1 MIKQNGS
8 WWKDDRIP
16 GLIARKQ
23 VDGFLFGHGFEIPA
37 DFYPDFIE
45 ACGGSLPAIGESR
58 PIRLLHEN
66 GGVYA
71 TYEARLEHWRIAVP
85 SGKSS
90 LEVRYDSNKELKQF
104 LLSVFSSTYLEVK
117 EWAAR
122 FVDQANRQNG
132 TRVQNREYGP
142 AGVYAAAAEAGQ
154 TQTGQTQTSQM
165 PTGQAQA
172 GAAGNTASGSRRI
185 PPRGTAPDKGAVR
198 SPFDT
203 PDAYL
208 PREDR
213 AEYLYLYRT
222 DTPFTYRLELRPLG
236 GQEMRPSHFIIAE
249 TGAEYLVAPPQAED
263 GRSDEDSAALSP
275 AEPAPPHIPDDE
287 VRAAIAGVSAYI
299 RQRGFSFPD
308 GLVEHFYLS
317 LKTRPFVI
325 LAGIS
330 GTGKTQLARLFA
342 EALGAAP
349 DNGQFTLIPVRPDW
363 SDPADLIGYRDLS
376 GVFKPGPL
384 TLALKEASR
393 PGNADKPYF
402 IVLDEMN
409 LARVEHY
416 FSDVLSL
423 METRRRSIGR
433 KDRTA
438 DPAGLAGL
446 TGPADRGHST
456 DPQRLA
462 HPLGEIVTQPLLP
475 ESMFDRREDREEY
488 GNLYIPGNVYV
499 IGTVNM
505 DETTYPFSK
514 KVLDRAGT
522 IEFNHIDLMQLPQLY
537 AEAEQEEEALL
548 ADRHLLG
555 SDYLQLV
562 DAMGDYAKLIERT
575 AEELSEI
582 NGMLEEIQA
591 HVGFR
596 VRDAICFYLIYNERF
611 KLMTRAEAFDAQLMQ
626 KILPRIQGSRYS
638 VKRVLLDLLRHC
650 LGSEASKAF
659 DWRELEDSAEAVYSG
674 RRSRESLA
682 AARYP
687 QSARKISYML
697 RRLDED
703 GFTSYWLS

>member
-23 VDGFLFGHGFEIPA
+23 VDGFLFGHGFEIPP
-37 DFYPDFIE
+37 DFYPDFAE
-45 ACGGSLPAIGESR
+45 AGGGSLPAIGESR
-58 PIRLLHEN
+58 PIRLLHEQ

-90 LEVRYDSNKELKQF
+90 LEIRYDSNKELKQF
-104 LLSVFSSTYLEVK
+104 LLSAFSSTYLEVE
-117 EWAAR
+117 EWTAR
-122 FVDQANRQNG
+122 LADSPG
-132 TRVQNREYGP
+132 TSADGPQVQGREYGP
-142 AGVYAAAAEAGQ
+142 AGVYAAALEARR
-154 TQTGQTQTSQM
+154 TA
-165 PTGQAQA
+165 PAREA
-172 GAAGNTASGSRRI
+172 ASGSRRI
-185 PPRGTAPDKGAVR
+185 PPRGEAAGKGSVR

-236 GQEMRPSHFIIAE
+236 GQELRPAHFYIAE
-249 TGAEYLVAPPQAED
+249 TGAEYLVAPAAED
-263 GRSDEDSAALSP
+263 ARGPGDAASGAAGP
-275 AEPAPPHIPDDE
+275 PPPHLQDDE
-287 VRAAIAGVSAYI
+287 IRGAIERVSDYI
-299 RQRGFSFPD
+299 RQRGFSFPA
-308 GLVEHFYLS
+308 GMVEHLYLS

-342 EALGAAP
+342 EALGATP

-363 SDPADLIGYRDLS
+363 NDPADLIGYKDLS
-376 GVFKPGPL
+376 GRFKPGPL
-384 TLALKEASR
+384 ALALQTASR
-393 PGNADKPYF
+393 PQRADKPHF

-423 METRRRSIGR
+423 METRRRFAPSR
-433 KDRTA
+433 QTPNDSA
-438 DPAGLAGL
+438 AVA
-446 TGPADRGHST
+446 AS
-456 DPQRLA
+456 A
-462 HPLGEIVTQPLLP
+462 GEIVTQPLLP
-475 ESMFDRREDREEY
+475 ESMFEHEEDRAAY
-488 GNLYIPGNVYV
+488 GNLSIPANAYV

-522 IEFNHIDLMQLPQLY
+522 IEFNHIDLMQLPQLR
-537 AEAEQEEEALL
+537 AESEEEAETLA
-548 ADRHLLG
+548 ADRHFLG
-555 SDYLQLV
+555 GDYLQLV
-562 DAMGDYAKLIERT
+562 DAMQPHAKLIERT
-575 AEELSEI
+575 AEELTMI
-582 NGMLEEIQA
+582 NALLEEIQA

-596 VRDAICFYLIYNERF
+596 VRDAICFYLIYNQRF
-611 KLMTRAEAFDAQLMQ
+611 GLLTRAEAFDAQLMQ
-626 KILPRIQGSRYS
+626 KILPRIQGSRHS
-638 VKRVLLDLLRHC
+638 VKKVLLDLLRHC
-650 LGSEASKAF
+650 LGSEAAKAF

-687 QSARKISYML
+687 QSARKLAYML

-703 GFTSYWLS
+703 GFTSYWLN

>member
-23 VDGFLFGHGFEIPA
+23 VDGFLFGHGFEIPPDFRA
-37 DFYPDFIE
+37 DFAE
-45 ACGGSLPAIGESR
+45 EGGSLPAVGESR
-58 PIRLLHEN
+58 PVRLLHQS
-66 GGVYA
+66 GDTIA

-90 LEVRYDSNKELKQF
+90 LEIRYDSNKEFKDF
-104 LLSVFSSTYLEVK
+104 LRSAFQMTYREVE

-122 FVDQANRQNG
+122 FARQQGGDGDGKETGSSAEHTTQQTAVDNASARSSASTEN
-132 TRVQNREYGP
+132 
-142 AGVYAAAAEAGQ
+142 
-154 TQTGQTQTSQM
+154 S
-165 PTGQAQA
+165 
-172 GAAGNTASGSRRI
+172 SGSAERGGSSGARRI
-185 PPRGTAPDKGAVR
+185 PPRGSVEIAAVR
-198 SPFDT
+198 NPFDT

-208 PREDR
+208 PREER
-213 AEYLYLYRT
+213 AEYLYIYET
-222 DTPFTYRLELRPLG
+222 DTPFTYRIELRTLG
-236 GQEMRPSHFIIAE
+236 GRELSRAHFHIAE
-249 TGAEYLVAPPQAED
+249 AGAEYSVEGEKAE
-263 GRSDEDSAALSP
+263 GEAAEASTLNAIP
-275 AEPAPPHIPDDE
+275 VPRPLPHIPDKE
-287 VRAAIAGVSAYI
+287 VRGAIAGVSAYI

-342 EALGAAP
+342 EALGSTP
-349 DNGQFTLIPVRPDW
+349 DNGRFTLIPVRPDW
-363 SDPADLIGYRDLS
+363 NDPADLIGYKDLS
-376 GVFKPGPL
+376 GAFKPGPL

-393 PGNADKPYF
+393 PENAEYPYF

-423 METRRRSIGR
+423 METRRRYVLQERDGALDVSQVG
-433 KDRTA
+433 
-438 DPAGLAGL
+438 
-446 TGPADRGHST
+446 S
-456 DPQRLA
+456 
-462 HPLGEIVTQPLLP
+462 IVTQPLLP
-475 ESMFDRREDREEY
+475 EASLERVQDRALY
-488 GNLYIPGNVYV
+488 GNLAIPGNVYV
-499 IGTVNM
+499 VGTVNM

-522 IEFNHIDLMQLPQLY
+522 IEFNHIDLMRLPQLF
-537 AEAEQEEEALL
+537 AEVEQEAEVLS

-562 DAMGDYAKLIERT
+562 DAMENHSKLIERT
-575 AEELSEI
+575 AEELARI
-582 NGMLEEIQA
+582 NGILEEIQA

-596 VRDAICFYLIYNERF
+596 VRDAVCFYLIYNERF
-611 KLMTRAEAFDAQLMQ
+611 GLMTRAEAFDAQLMQ
-626 KILPRIQGSRYS
+626 KILPRIQGSRFL

-650 LGSEASKAF
+650 LGSEAEKAF
-659 DWRELEDSAEAVYSG
+659 DWRELEDSAESVYSG
-674 RRSRESLA
+674 RRSREALA

-687 QSARKISYML
+687 QSARKIAYML

>member
-23 VDGFLFGHGFEIPA
+23 VDGFLFGHGFEIPP
-37 DFYPDFIE
+37 DFYAEFAE
-45 ACGGSLPAIGESR
+45 AGGGALPTIGESR

-66 GGVYA
+66 GGEYA

-104 LLSVFSSTYLEVK
+104 LLSAFSSTYLEVE
-117 EWAAR
+117 EWATR
-122 FVDQANRQNG
+122 LLSQPGSPEDL
-132 TRVQNREYGP
+132 RVQIREYGP
-142 AGVYAAAAEAGQ
+142 AGVYAAAAEAR
-154 TQTGQTQTSQM
+154 QTG
-165 PTGQAQA
+165 TGRD
-172 GAAGNTASGSRRI
+172 AAAGSRRI
-185 PPRGTAPDKGAVR
+185 PPRGEAAGKGAVR

-236 GQEMRPSHFIIAE
+236 GQETRPAHFFVAE
-249 TGAEYLVAPPQAED
+249 TGGEYLIVPPTAAA
-263 GRSDEDSAALSP
+263 RHSDEAADSS
-275 AEPAPPHIPDDE
+275 AEPAPPPIPDHE
-287 VRAAIAGVSAYI
+287 VRAAIAGLANYI

-308 GLVEHFYLS
+308 GLVQHYYLS

-342 EALGAAP
+342 EALGATP

-363 SDPADLIGYRDLS
+363 NDPADLIGYKDLS
-376 GVFKPGPL
+376 GAFKPGPL

-393 PGNADKPYF
+393 PQNADKPYF

-423 METRRRSIGR
+423 METRRRSTGQEGR
-433 KDRTA
+433 TTDPAYRANPARPADSVDSA
-438 DPAGLAGL
+438 DPKQ
-446 TGPADRGHST
+446 ST
-456 DPQRLA
+456 DSQRPA
-462 HPLGEIVTQPLLP
+462 QPLGEILTQPLLP
-475 ESMFDRREDREEY
+475 KSMFEREADRAAY
-488 GNLYIPGNVYV
+488 GGLYIPGNVYV

-522 IEFNHIDLMQLPQLY
+522 IEFNHIDLMQLPQLR
-537 AEAEQEEEALL
+537 AEAEKEAEALL

-562 DAMGDYAKLIERT
+562 DATQEHFKLIERT

-582 NGMLEEIQA
+582 NGILEEIQA

-596 VRDAICFYLIYNERF
+596 VRDSVCFYLIYNERF
-611 KLMTRAEAFDAQLMQ
+611 NLMTRAEAFDSQLMQ
-626 KILPRIQGSRYS
+626 KILPRIQGSRHS
-638 VKRVLLDLLRHC
+638 VKKVLLDLLRHC

-659 DWRELEDSAEAVYSG
+659 DWRELEDSAEDVYAG
-674 RRSRESLA
+674 RRSRESLS

-687 QSARKISYML
+687 QSARKIAYML

-703 GFTSYWLS
+703 GFTSYWLN

>member
-8 WWKDDRIP
+8 WWTDDRIP

-23 VDGFLFGHGFEIPA
+23 VDGFLFGHGFEIPPE
-37 DFYPDFIE
+37 FYPDFAE
-45 ACGGSLPAIGESR
+45 ACGGTLPNIGESR

-66 GGVYA
+66 GGEYA
-71 TYEARLEHWRIAVP
+71 TYEARLEHWRISVP

-104 LLSVFSSTYLEVK
+104 LLSVFSSTYLEVE

-122 FVDQANRQNG
+122 FVGQAGRPDPS
-132 TRVQNREYGP
+132 RVQGREYGP
-142 AGVYAAAAEAGQ
+142 AGVYAAAAEARQG
-154 TQTGQTQTSQM
+154 
-165 PTGQAQA
+165 
-172 GAAGNTASGSRRI
+172 GAASDAAAGSRRI
-185 PPRGTAPDKGAVR
+185 PPRGEAAEAGTVR

-222 DTPFTYRLELRPLG
+222 DTPFTYRLELRPRG
-236 GQEMRPSHFIIAE
+236 GQEMRPAHFFVAE
-249 TGAEYLVAPPQAED
+249 TGGEYLIAPPSE
-263 GRSDEDSAALSP
+263 GFGSAADREASA
-275 AEPAPPHIPDDE
+275 AEPAPRHIPDAE
-287 VRAAIAGVSAYI
+287 VGAAIAEVSEYI
-299 RQRGFSFPD
+299 RQRGFSFPG
-308 GLVEHFYLS
+308 GLVQHYYLS
-317 LKTRPFVI
+317 LKARPFVI

-342 EALGAAP
+342 EALGALP
-349 DNGQFTLIPVRPDW
+349 ENGRFMLIPVRPDW
-363 SDPADLIGYRDLS
+363 NDPADLIGYKDLS
-376 GVFKPGPL
+376 GAFKPGPL

-393 PGNADKPYF
+393 PQNADKPHF

-423 METRRRSIGR
+423 METRRRTLLP
-433 KDRTA
+433 DRNGDSA
-438 DPAGLAGL
+438 
-446 TGPADRGHST
+446 
-456 DPQRLA
+456 A
-462 HPLGEIVTQPLLP
+462 HPAGEIVTQPLLP
-475 ESMFDRREDREEY
+475 ESMFEREADRAAY
-488 GNLYIPGNVYV
+488 GNLSIPGNVYV

-522 IEFNHIDLMQLPQLY
+522 IEFNHIDLMQLPQVH
-537 AEAEQEEEALL
+537 AEAEEEAQPLL

-555 SDYLQLV
+555 GDYLQLV
-562 DAMGDYAKLIERT
+562 DAMQEYGQLIGRT
-575 AEELSEI
+575 AQELAQI
-582 NGMLEEIQA
+582 NGILEEIQA

-596 VRDAICFYLIYNERF
+596 VRDSVCFYLIYNERF
-611 KLMTRAEAFDAQLMQ
+611 GLMTRAEAFDNQLMQ
-626 KILPRIQGSRYS
+626 KILPRIQGSRHS
-638 VKRVLLDLLRHC
+638 VKRVLLDLLKHA
-650 LGSEASKAF
+650 LGGEASKAF
-659 DWRELEDSAEAVYSG
+659 DWRELEDSAEDVYTG

-687 QSARKISYML
+687 QSARKIAYML

-703 GFTSYWLS
+703 GFTSYWLN

>member
-23 VDGFLFGHGFEIPA
+23 VDGFLFGHGFAIPA
-37 DFYPDFIE
+37 DFYPDFGE
-45 ACGGSLPAIGESR
+45 AGGGSLPAIGESR
-58 PIRLLHEN
+58 PVRLLHEN

-90 LEVRYDSNKELKQF
+90 LEIRYDSNKELKQF

-117 EWAAR
+117 EWAERLASQPAR
-122 FVDQANRQNG
+122 QDGGSAQS
-132 TRVQNREYGP
+132 REYGP
-142 AGVYAAAAEAGQ
+142 AGVYAAAAEAR
-154 TQTGQTQTSQM
+154 
-165 PTGQAQA
+165 QAE
-172 GAAGNTASGSRRI
+172 AARRAAAGSRRI
-185 PPRGTAPDKGAVR
+185 PPRGEAADRAAAR

-208 PREDR
+208 PREER

-236 GQEMRPSHFIIAE
+236 GQELRPAHFFVTE
-249 TGAEYLVAPPQAED
+249 TGAEYLVAPPPED
-263 GRSDEDSAALSP
+263 AGKP
-275 AEPAPPHIPDDE
+275 AEAGGPPVEPRPHIPDAG
-287 VRAAIAGVSAYI
+287 VRAAVGKISAYI

-308 GLVEHFYLS
+308 GLVEHLYLS

-342 EALGAAP
+342 EALGAST
-349 DNGQFTLIPVRPDW
+349 DNGQFALIPVRPDW

-376 GVFKPGPL
+376 GAFKPGPL
-384 TLALKEASR
+384 TLALKEAAR
-393 PGNADKPYF
+393 PENADKPYF

-423 METRRRSIGR
+423 METRRRTVREPEEDGN
-433 KDRTA
+433 
-438 DPAGLAGL
+438 G
-446 TGPADRGHST
+446 DRGVRNG
-456 DPQRLA
+456 P
-462 HPLGEIVTQPLLP
+462 PPGEIATQPLLP
-475 ESMFDRREDREEY
+475 ESALEREEDRRAY
-488 GNLYIPGNVYV
+488 GNLSISGNVYV

-522 IEFNHIDLMQLPQLY
+522 IEFNHIDLMQLPRLR
-537 AEAEQEEEALL
+537 AEAEPEAGTLT

-555 SDYLQLV
+555 GDYLQLV
-562 DAMGDYAKLIERT
+562 DAMRDYAKLIERT
-575 AEELSEI
+575 SEELAQI

-596 VRDAICFYLIYNERF
+596 VRDAVCFYLIYNERF
-611 KLMTRAEAFDAQLMQ
+611 GLMTRAEAFDNQLMQ
-626 KILPRIQGSRYS
+626 KILPRIQGSRFS

-650 LGSEASKAF
+650 LGGEAAKAF
-659 DWRELEDSAEAVYSG
+659 DWRELEDSAEPVYSG
-674 RRSRESLA
+674 RRSRETLA

-687 QSARKISYML
+687 QSARKIAYML

>member
-23 VDGFLFGHGFEIPA
+23 VDGFLFGHGFEISP
-37 DFYPDFIE
+37 DFYPDFAE
-45 ACGGSLPAIGESR
+45 AGGGSLPAIGESR
-58 PIRLLHEN
+58 PIRLLHEQ

-90 LEVRYDSNKELKQF
+90 LEIRYDSNKELKQF
-104 LLSVFSSTYLEVK
+104 LLSAFSSTYLEVE

-122 FVDQANRQNG
+122 LADSPGGSAEGPQ
-132 TRVQNREYGP
+132 VQGREYGP
-142 AGVYAAAAEAGQ
+142 AGVYAAALEARR
-154 TQTGQTQTSQM
+154 TA
-165 PTGQAQA
+165 PAREA
-172 GAAGNTASGSRRI
+172 ASGSRRI
-185 PPRGTAPDKGAVR
+185 PPRGEAADKVR

-236 GQEMRPSHFIIAE
+236 GQELRPAHFYIAE
-249 TGAEYLVAPPQAED
+249 TGAEYLVAPAAED
-263 GRSDEDSAALSP
+263 ARQAGDAASAAAGP
-275 AEPAPPHIPDDE
+275 PPPHLQDDE
-287 VRAAIAGVSAYI
+287 IRDAIDRVSNYI
-299 RQRGFSFPD
+299 RQRGFSFPA
-308 GLVEHFYLS
+308 GMVEHLFLS

-342 EALGAAP
+342 EALGATP

-363 SDPADLIGYRDLS
+363 NDPADLIGYKDLS
-376 GVFKPGPL
+376 GRFKPGPL
-384 TLALKEASR
+384 ALALQTASR
-393 PGNADKPYF
+393 PQRADKPHF

-423 METRRRSIGR
+423 METRRRFAPSRQTPAASAG
-433 KDRTA
+433 TA
-438 DPAGLAGL
+438 LSA
-446 TGPADRGHST
+446 
-456 DPQRLA
+456 
-462 HPLGEIVTQPLLP
+462 GEIVTQPLLP
-475 ESMFDRREDREEY
+475 ESMFEHEEDRAAY
-488 GNLYIPGNVYV
+488 GNLSIPANVYV

-522 IEFNHIDLMQLPQLY
+522 IEFNHIDLMQLPQLRTESEK
-537 AEAEQEEEALL
+537 EADMLA
-548 ADRHLLG
+548 ADRHFLG
-555 SDYLQLV
+555 GDYLQLV
-562 DAMGDYAKLIERT
+562 DAMQHHAKLIERT
-575 AEELSEI
+575 AEELTAI
-582 NGMLEEIQA
+582 NAMLEEIQA

-596 VRDAICFYLIYNERF
+596 VRDAICFYLIYNQRF
-611 KLMTRAEAFDAQLMQ
+611 GLMTRAEAFDAQLMQ
-626 KILPRIQGSRYS
+626 KILPRIQGSRHS
-638 VKRVLLDLLRHC
+638 VKKVLLDLLRHG
-650 LGSEASKAF
+650 LGSEAAKAF

-687 QSARKISYML
+687 RSARKLAYML

-703 GFTSYWLS
+703 GFTSYWLN

>member
-23 VDGFLFGHGFEIPA
+23 VDGFLFGHGFEIPP
-37 DFYPDFIE
+37 DFYPDFEE
-45 ACGGSLPAIGESR
+45 AGGGTLPAIGESR
-58 PIRLLHEN
+58 PIRLLHEQ

-90 LEVRYDSNKELKQF
+90 LEIRYDSNKELKQF
-104 LLSVFSSTYLEVK
+104 LLSAFSSTYLEVE
-117 EWAAR
+117 EWSSRLASQPDTQGAS
-122 FVDQANRQNG
+122 
-132 TRVQNREYGP
+132 RVQGREYGP
-142 AGVYAAAAEAGQ
+142 AGVYAAALEARR
-154 TQTGQTQTSQM
+154 TG
-165 PTGQAQA
+165 PA
-172 GAAGNTASGSRRI
+172 GEAASGSRRI
-185 PPRGTAPDKGAVR
+185 PPRGEAADKAAVR

-208 PREDR
+208 PREER

-236 GQEMRPSHFIIAE
+236 GQELRPAHFYIAE
-249 TGAEYLVAPPQAED
+249 TGAEYLVAPASED
-263 GRSDEDSAALSP
+263 ARRPGGADAAAAGPRLR
-275 AEPAPPHIPDDE
+275 DDE
-287 VRAAIAGVSAYI
+287 IRAAIDSVASYI
-299 RQRGFSFPD
+299 RQRGFSFPA
-308 GLVEHFYLS
+308 GLVEHLYLS

-342 EALGAAP
+342 EALGATP

-363 SDPADLIGYRDLS
+363 NDPADLIGYKDLS
-376 GVFKPGPL
+376 GRFKPGPL

-393 PGNADKPYF
+393 PRQANKPHF

-423 METRRRSIGR
+423 METRRRSVGTQDSGR
-433 KDRTA
+433 TDSSDQA
-438 DPAGLAGL
+438 AGSQSA
-446 TGPADRGHST
+446 AV
-456 DPQRLA
+456 
-462 HPLGEIVTQPLLP
+462 PLGEIVTQPLLP
-475 ESMFDRREDREEY
+475 GALFEHEEDRAAY
-488 GNLYIPGNVYV
+488 GDLHIPGNVYV

-522 IEFNHIDLMQLPQLY
+522 IEFNHIDLMQLPQLR
-537 AEAEQEEEALL
+537 AEAEAEAETLS
-548 ADRHLLG
+548 ADRHFLG
-555 SDYLQLV
+555 GDYLQLV
-562 DAMGDYAKLIERT
+562 DAMEDHAKLIKRT
-575 AEELSEI
+575 AEELTAI
-582 NGMLEEIQA
+582 NAMLEEIQA

-596 VRDAICFYLIYNERF
+596 VRDAICFYLIYNQRF
-611 KLMTRAEAFDAQLMQ
+611 DLMTRAEAFDAQLMQ
-626 KILPRIQGSRYS
+626 KILPRIQGSRHS
-638 VKRVLLDLLRHC
+638 VKKVLLDLLRHC
-650 LGSEASKAF
+650 LGSEAAKAF

-687 QSARKISYML
+687 QSARKIAYML

-703 GFTSYWLS
+703 GFTSYWLN

>member
-8 WWKDDRIP
+8 WWTDDRIP

-23 VDGFLFGHGFEIPA
+23 VDGFLFGHGFEIP
-37 DFYPDFIE
+37 PDFHTDFAE
-45 ACGGSLPAIGESR
+45 ASGGALPNVGESR

-66 GGVYA
+66 GGEYA
-71 TYEARLEHWRIAVP
+71 TYEARLEHWRLAVP
-85 SGKSS
+85 GGTSS

-104 LLSVFSSTYLEVK
+104 LLSAFSSTYLEVE
-117 EWAAR
+117 EWATR
-122 FVDQANRQNG
+122 LSSRPGSPDDL
-132 TRVQNREYGP
+132 RVQGREYGP
-142 AGVYAAAAEAGQ
+142 AGVYAAAAEARG
-154 TQTGQTQTSQM
+154 
-165 PTGQAQA
+165 A
-172 GAAGNTASGSRRI
+172 GPAREAASGSRRI
-185 PPRGTAPDKGAVR
+185 PPRGEAAAKCAVR

-236 GQEMRPSHFIIAE
+236 GRETRPAHFFVAE
-249 TGAEYLVAPPQAED
+249 TGGEYLLAPPAAGDPGSGED
-263 GRSDEDSAALSP
+263 AGSAG
-275 AEPAPPHIPDDE
+275 PAPPTIPDHE
-287 VRAAIAGVSAYI
+287 VRAAIAGAADYI

-308 GLVEHFYLS
+308 GLVQHYYLS

-342 EALGAAP
+342 EALGATAE
-349 DNGQFTLIPVRPDW
+349 NGQFTLIPVRPDW
-363 SDPADLIGYRDLS
+363 NDPSDLVGYKDLS

-393 PGNADKPYF
+393 PRHADKPYF

-423 METRRRSIGR
+423 METRRRTLLP
-433 KDRTA
+433 DTHA
-438 DPAGLAGL
+438 DASSPPA
-446 TGPADRGHST
+446 
-456 DPQRLA
+456 
-462 HPLGEIVTQPLLP
+462 GEIVTQPLLP
-475 ESMFDRREDREEY
+475 ESMFEREADRAAY
-488 GNLYIPGNVYV
+488 GNLRIPGNVYV

-522 IEFNHIDLMQLPQLY
+522 IEFNQIDLMQLPQLR
-537 AEAEQEEEALL
+537 AEAQEEARPLL

-555 SDYLQLV
+555 GDYLQLV
-562 DAMGDYAKLIERT
+562 DAMEEYGQLIRRT
-575 AEELSEI
+575 AEELAQI

-596 VRDAICFYLIYNERF
+596 VRDSVCFYLIYNERF
-611 KLMTRAEAFDAQLMQ
+611 GLMTRAEAFDGQLMQ
-626 KILPRIQGSRYS
+626 KILPRIQGSRHS
-638 VKRVLLDLLRHC
+638 VQKVLLDLLRHA

-659 DWRELEDSAEAVYSG
+659 DWRELEDSAEDVYAG

-687 QSARKISYML
+687 QSARKLSYML
-697 RRLDED
+697 RRMDED